1 MTDLK
6 PAASHELPQLHHAI
20 ALGNMQRLWGFLGL
34 GFFLLCIIK
43 SHKAAYVAAIVSA
56 GEFFG
61 QGGSLVSLQ
70 CGCIL
75 G

>member
-20 ALGNMQRLWGFLGL
+20 AFGSMQRVWGFPGS
-34 GFFLLCIIK
+34 GFFLLCITK
-43 SHKAAYVAAIVSA
+43 FHKAACVSAIVSA

-61 QGGSLVSLQ
+61 QGDSIVSLQ